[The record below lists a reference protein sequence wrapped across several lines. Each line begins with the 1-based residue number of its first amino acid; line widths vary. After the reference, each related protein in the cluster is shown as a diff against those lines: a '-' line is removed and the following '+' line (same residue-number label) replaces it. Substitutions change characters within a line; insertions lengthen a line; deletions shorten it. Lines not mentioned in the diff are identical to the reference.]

1 MFGVSHAT
9 AKATQQSCKDSEASH
24 RKELP
29 TAIYG
34 NQFSHAATPGN
45 VPCLPGS
52 ASVLSANTQN
62 ANQHDEDNTM
72 SLPRSDYDPRRVCV
86 NPFPFLNNVN
96 LGKHRRAFG
105 VYLAG
110 GLVSLLS
117 VPYPLYPLT
126 PSFAPPFSP
135 SLLSESGHSSMPLSS
150 LRTRT
155 HHITSQITR
164 YPCTSPSQI
173 GSPDYA
179 RSSAFS
185 S

>member
-1 MFGVSHAT
+1 LCVRGQPCYSSRGPRRPAT
-9 AKATQQSCKDSEASH
+9 GRNYRLLFMVTNFH
-24 RKELP
+24 
-29 TAIYG
+29 
-34 NQFSHAATPGN
+34 TPLRPF
-45 VPCLPGS
+45 V
-52 ASVLSANTQN
+52 AVWQRLSANTQN

-105 VYLAG
+105 VYVAG

-126 PSFAPPFSP
+126 PSFALPCSP
-135 SLLSESGHSSMPLSS
+135 SLLLESGHSSMLLSS